1 MLHRAETK
9 IVNLERALSTGG
21 GMWAWEGDIAGLKQE
36 AKGGKSIRFGL
47 KVSSLSWTPPPFP
60 LV

>member
-36 AKGGKSIRFGL
+36 AKGGKSI
-47 KVSSLSWTPPPFP
+47 FP